1 MFLLHSTA
9 LNSLDID
16 ILYLFIKLPYLTLD
30 LESNL
35 KRSAFYGS
43 INFHGLTSKISLE
56 LLKEFAHL
64 LEVSVIKSRFE
75 IHFGS
80 ASWVVLQGSFWREG
94 TVLWNVLNIAVQ
106 ISATDFKILEQAN
119 NLFQMLWGKLRLIIK
134 MFISLWH
141 LF

>member
-1 MFLLHSTA
+1 MTLLIVFLLHSTA
-9 LNSLDID
+9 LNSLDTD
-16 ILYLFIKLPYLTLD
+16 VLYLFIKLPYLTLD

-56 LLKEFAHL
+56 LLKEFAHF
-64 LEVSVIKSRFE
+64 LEISVIKSRFE

-80 ASWVVLQGSFWREG
+80 ASQVVQLCAYTSKGGSFWREG
-94 TVLWNVLNIAVQ
+94 TILWSVLHIAVQ

-119 NLFQMLWGKLRLIIK
+119 NLFQML
-134 MFISLWH
+134 
-141 LF
+141 

>member
-1 MFLLHSTA
+1 MILLHSTA

-80 ASWVVLQGSFWREG
+80 AS
-94 TVLWNVLNIAVQ
+94 
-106 ISATDFKILEQAN
+106 
-119 NLFQMLWGKLRLIIK
+119 
-134 MFISLWH
+134 
-141 LF
+141 